1 VRLRSSN
8 PSLPGFTRR
17 RCGRGFRYLDEDGR
31 PIDDDEVLERLRG
44 LVIPPAWDDVWICL
58 WENGH
63 LQAIGVDAAGRRQYL
78 YHEVWRTERDREKF
92 ERMLEFADALPR
104 LRRTVARD
112 LRLRGFPRQRL
123 QACATRLLDRGF
135 FRIGGEEYAE
145 ENGTFGLATF
155 RKRHVGL
162 PARGVL
168 VFEYVAKGRKPVV
181 RRIVD
186 REAYDVVAR
195 LKRRR
200 GSDQLLAYKNGLGW
214 APLRSDDVNDYIR
227 EHAHGPHTAKDFR
240 TWHATVLAA
249 VSVAVLGERA
259 KTESARRTIAAQATK
274 EVSRYLGNTPA
285 VCRDSYVDPRV
296 FERFY
301 EGRTIRLDLESIGED
316 IDDADR
322 LLAAESAALELLAAR

>member
-1 VRLRSSN
+1 MRLRSSN

-31 PIDDDEVLERLRG
+31 PIDDDEVLERPCG
-44 LVIPPAWDDVWICL
+44 LVIPPAWDDVWICP
-58 WENGH
+58 W
-63 LQAIGVDAAGRRQYL
+63 
-78 YHEVWRTERDREKF
+78 
-92 ERMLEFADALPR
+92 
-104 LRRTVARD
+104 
-112 LRLRGFPRQRL
+112 
-123 QACATRLLDRGF
+123 
-135 FRIGGEEYAE
+135 
-145 ENGTFGLATF
+145 ENGTFCLATF

-162 PARGVL
+162 PAKGVL
-168 VFEYVAKGRKPVV
+168 VFEYVAKGRKPVT

-249 VSVAVLGERA
+249 VSVGVLGERA

-322 LLAAESAALELLAAR
+322 LHAAESAALELLAAR